1 MITFTY
7 VDKDSEE
14 HVLEM
19 PDPDWI
25 TDYRKIH
32 NVKVRRAM
40 SGIVRTYVVRDRK
53 YAHAITYSM
62 SFKLHRSEVKAFK
75 KFIAL
80 ADGHYIWTKGTEST
94 VGAQVAV
101 TANAGARTIK
111 LKNVN
116 GSINVGDFAEIG
128 SAGFYTIRGVSDVG
142 ITIHPGL
149 SNTAYMNESV
159 NVFKQQMTI
168 ITNQDFSFG
177 SEARAA
183 GDEGE
188 SGVLVNK
195 EDETYALTLALL
207 VIRT

>member
-1 MITFTY
+1 MITFIY

-32 NVKVRRAM
+32 NVTVRRAM
-40 SGIVRTYVVRDRK
+40 SGKIRTYVVRDRK

-62 SFKLHRSEVKAFK
+62 TFKLHRSEVKAFK

-80 ADGHYIWTKGTEST
+80 ANGHYIWTKGTEST
-94 VGAQVAV
+94 VGAQVAE
-101 TANAGARTIK
+101 TTSAGSRTVK

-116 GSINVGDFAEIG
+116 GSINVGDFAKIG
-128 SAGFYTIRGVSDVG
+128 VGYYTIRGVSDVG

-149 SNTAYMNESV
+149 SYTAYLNDSV
-159 NVFKQQMTI
+159 DIYKQQMAI

-177 SEARAA
+177 SEERAA
-183 GDEGE
+183 GDEEE
-188 SGVLVNK
+188 SGVLVDK
-195 EDETYALTLALL
+195 EDENYALTLALL